1 MTDDPVRSAVGAV
14 WLNHVRQ
21 GQGEPL
27 LLLHSLGGSLV
38 QWSPVMEQLSM
49 EREVVAIDMPG
60 FGKSPPL
67 PDGIQPR
74 AANLATAV
82 LDFYDALGIG
92 GKPAVA
98 GISLGGWVAIEC
110 ARQGAASAAIG
121 LCTAG
126 FWKRSP
132 VSSNRAVARAR
143 RSGRA
148 AGALLRPIMSTA
160 RGRRRA
166 LGRFIYRPERL
177 SPGEAEAIARA
188 YVTAPAYDEASA
200 LMRAGRVEDLKGIK
214 TPITLAWAEH
224 DTLVRTQPLRDGI
237 LPKRVQQVELPGC
250 GHVPTWVDP
259 ELVSRVVLAGARRK
273 R

>member
-1 MTDDPVRSAVGAV
+1 MTDDVRSAVGAV
-14 WLNHVRQ
+14 YLNHVRQ

-27 LLLHSLGGSLV
+27 ILLHSLGGSLV
-38 QWSPVMEQLSM
+38 QWSPVMDMLAT
-49 EREVVAIDMPG
+49 EREVLAIDMPG
-60 FGKSPPL
+60 FGESPPL
-67 PDGIQPR
+67 PEGIQPR

-82 LDFYDALGIG
+82 LDFYDALGIE

-110 ARQGAASAAIG
+110 ARQGAVTAAVG

-132 VSSNRAVARAR
+132 ASSDRTVARAR

-148 AGALLRPIMSTA
+148 AGPFLRPIMSTA
-160 RGRRRA
+160 KGRRRA
-166 LGRFIYRPERL
+166 LGRFIHRPERL
-177 SPGEAEAIARA
+177 SPGEAAAIAKA
-188 YVTAPAYDEASA
+188 YVTAPAYPEASA
-200 LMRAGRVEDLKGIK
+200 LMRAGRIEDLKGIK

-224 DTLVRTQPLRDGI
+224 DTLVRTKPLPDKVV
-237 LPKRVQQVELPGC
+237 PKRVQQVELPGC
-250 GHVPTWVDP
+250 GHVPTWDDP
-259 ELVSRVVLAGARRK
+259 DLVARVVLAGARRK

>member
-1 MTDDPVRSAVGAV
+1 VNRRRSGRAGS
-14 WLNHVRQ
+14 LNHVRQ
-21 GQGEPL
+21 GEGPPL

-38 QWSPVMEQLSM
+38 QWSPVMDRLAAEH
-49 EREVVAIDMPG
+49 EVITVDMPG
-60 FGKSPPL
+60 FGESPEL
-67 PDGIQPR
+67 PEGVQPR

-82 LDFYDALGIG
+82 LDFYDSLGID

-98 GISLGGWVAIEC
+98 GISLGGWTSIEC
-110 ARQGAASAAIG
+110 ARQGGVSAVVA
-121 LCTAG
+121 LCPAG

-132 VSSNRAVARAR
+132 EASNRAVARAR

-148 AGALLRPIMSTA
+148 TSALLRPIMSTA

-166 LGRFIYRPERL
+166 LGRFIYHPERL
-177 SPGEAEAIARA
+177 SPGEAQAIAKA

-200 LMRAGRVEDLKGIK
+200 LMRAGRVEELKGIK

-224 DTLVRTQPLRDGI
+224 DTLVRTKPLRDGI
-237 LPKRVQQVELPGC
+237 LPKRVQQVVLPGC
-250 GHVPTWVDP
+250 GHVPTWDDP
-259 ELVSRVVLAGARRK
+259 ELVSRVILAGARRK